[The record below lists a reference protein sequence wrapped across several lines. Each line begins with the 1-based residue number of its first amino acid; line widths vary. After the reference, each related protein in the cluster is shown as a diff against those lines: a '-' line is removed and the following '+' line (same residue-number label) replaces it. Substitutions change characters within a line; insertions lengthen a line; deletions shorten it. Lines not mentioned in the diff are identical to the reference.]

1 MAGWLNCFCPWNS
14 SQQSGIMQGRNK
26 LDSNYADVPEN
37 SGALASPDVSVDVK
51 SEQLSLRDPRAV
63 LSLLEADQVVAA
75 KRRTHFGR
83 KNLSTG
89 TKALL
94 WGLRI
99 YVVAMLVIVL
109 ISVHQAIH
117 AAR

>member
-1 MAGWLNCFCPWNS
+1 MV
-14 SQQSGIMQGRNK
+14 RNK
-26 LDSNYADVPEN
+26 TAPCKGASKLDLHHADIPEN
-37 SGALASPDVSVDVK
+37 PGALASPDVPADVR
-51 SEQLSLRDPRAV
+51 SEQLTLQDPRAV

-83 KNLSTG
+83 KNLSFG

-109 ISVHQAIH
+109 ISVYQAIH

>member
-1 MAGWLNCFCPWNS
+1 
-14 SQQSGIMQGRNK
+14 
-26 LDSNYADVPEN
+26 LDSHYADVPEN
-37 SGALASPDVSVDVK
+37 PGVLASSEVPDDAPIDVK
-51 SEQLSLRDPRAV
+51 SEQLTLQDPRAV

-83 KNLSTG
+83 KNLSSG

-109 ISVHQAIH
+109 ISVYQAVH